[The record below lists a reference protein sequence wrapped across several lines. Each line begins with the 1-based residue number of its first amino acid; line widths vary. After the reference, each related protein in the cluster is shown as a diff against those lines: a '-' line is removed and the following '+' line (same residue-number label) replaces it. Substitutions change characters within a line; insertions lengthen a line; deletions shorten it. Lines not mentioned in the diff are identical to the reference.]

1 MNNDLLACVG
11 PQLIASLIY
20 MPDFNPRKYSPE
32 DIDAI
37 LAKAPKE
44 LVEAALGGFTLMNE
58 MHADGTAPEPCIET
72 AIDLLRTNAETRVG
86 KHTFTKPSAIIEY
99 MGTNLGMALAVLAGL
114 VTNPPQCPFS
124 GQPNCPVEPPPPPGE
139 NPLGS
144 N

>member
-1 MNNDLLACVG
+1 
-11 PQLIASLIY
+11 

-44 LVEAALGGFTLMNE
+44 LLEAALGGLSLMNE
-58 MHADGTAPEPCIET
+58 MLADGTAPEPCIET

-86 KHTFTKPSAIIEY
+86 KHTFTRPSDIIEY

-124 GQPNCPVEPPPPPGE
+124 GQPTCPVEPPPPAGE
-139 NPLGS
+139 NPLRS

>member
-11 PQLIASLIY
+11 PQVIASLIY

-58 MHADGTAPEPCIET
+58 MHAGGTAPEPCIET
-72 AIDLLRTNAETRVG
+72 AIDLLRSNAETRVG
-86 KHTFTKPSAIIEY
+86 KHTFTRPSDIIEY

-124 GQPNCPVEPPPPPGE
+124 GQPTCPGEPPPPAGE
-139 NPLGS
+139 NPLRS